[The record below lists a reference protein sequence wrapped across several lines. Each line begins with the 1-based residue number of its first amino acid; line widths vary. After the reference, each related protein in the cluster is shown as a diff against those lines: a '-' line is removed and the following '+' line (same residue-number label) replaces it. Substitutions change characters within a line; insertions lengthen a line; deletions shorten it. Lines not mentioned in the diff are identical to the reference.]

1 LRIAAALRAS
11 CGCFAAELGG
21 RIFVRSIHRPRRVG
35 GGCRSGRTQA
45 SGWTSGGSSSGNST
59 RKASC
64 RGTRRSAKG
73 SSLPQNRGRRRR
85 HNQTRKGYKAHGVGR
100 RPGCT
105 SGSSHCPSAPGG
117 SHAHRVDARAS
128 SRTVIRPWPPADEA
142 ATAHLRQGGRQR
154 RPAAAAQEAWDRVD
168 LSSSVESQ
176 KACAAGWQI
185 TPPPSSPLDH

>member
-1 LRIAAALRAS
+1 M
-11 CGCFAAELGG
+11 
-21 RIFVRSIHRPRRVG
+21 RSIHRPRRVG

-73 SSLPQNRGRRRR
+73 SSLPQNRGRRCR

-154 RPAAAAQEAWDRVD
+154 
-168 LSSSVESQ
+168 
-176 KACAAGWQI
+176 CAAVAAEETADRADVSASIESETPRTLGWPFA
-185 TPPPSSPLDH
+185 TPLPSPLDDRKNHGLARQLSATRRPL